1 MGRGHGLHAHGQA
14 ASTGLSRQGAVLA
27 LLGVTLGAMLVV
39 RVQERHVFNGQAVR
53 GSKQR
58 ERGSLL
64 PASVNRHA
72 AALTAAGAGASVAPV
87 WRGAQA
93 AGSHDYSGLD
103 RGIQAAVA
111 TLPPPGTGGRVAT
124 LPWRSQ
130 GAPGWPQSSCGCLSF
145 LMPGVREAGSNL
157 LFDLVAQHPAIY
169 APATLGIGGSSP
181 LMPNPL
187 DGKPIVTRKIGG
199 GSVRCP
205 TSGSVAGDPTAFI
218 EDDGAVAIL
227 QSVKEQC
234 GSAVKLVGA
243 RARPGSPARALARA
257 QLPTCG
263 SRARD
268 CVCASVDSLTA
279 HRAMVLSMAMRH
291 RCCAPL
297 IARPCMCVEPR
308 MVC

>member
-1 MGRGHGLHAHGQA
+1 MGRGLHVHAHGQA
-14 ASTGLSRQGAVLA
+14 ASTGLSRQGVVLA

-64 PASVNRHA
+64 PASVHRHA
-72 AALTAAGAGASVAPV
+72 AALTGAGASVAPV

-218 EDDGAVAIL
+218 EDDEAVAIL

-234 GSAVKLVGA
+234 GSAVKLVGHAHARDRQLELLSVLSCQRAA
-243 RARPGSPARALARA
+243 RARV
-257 QLPTCG
+257 T
-263 SRARD
+263 
-268 CVCASVDSLTA
+268 VCAQVLTA
-279 HRAMVLSMAMRH
+279 
-291 RCCAPL
+291 
-297 IARPCMCVEPR
+297 
-308 MVC
+308 